1 MPTVLES
8 PTLVS
13 PFEDRLIK
21 IARAIVGQAP
31 MDAALPLI
39 AEKVARPAAIS
50 SSAANLVSE
59 ALIGGSILYLA
70 RVGGWRRDRFLR
82 DGQAQDGRLW
92 ERTAPADLAL
102 RFSEHSVDWLLWL
115 TAQRPDDVASPPAL
129 PPDRLTPADQLLL
142 FLSYAALR
150 DSEFTLHLRLIP
162 AVAANGLIRLGFPD
176 DFVSAT
182 ATPQFGS
189 CVDGVN
195 VATLE
200 AHEFWLADRWID
212 IERHK
217 REIGDWPA
225 LAALG
230 HEQERILIAFG
241 ACAESAGRP
250 DLLRFLLR
258 VAEAVLPDDV
268 SKDQFCGGLQ
278 GAGPVKLAE
287 RIDVLRRAVAVPRYV
302 LRLRD
307 WERRARSIGYLDDGY
322 ASAQAWLSDWERF
335 SGDELAKRAEAV
347 VTDVEP
353 LNLAQ

>member
-1 MPTVLES
+1 MPTLLES

-31 MDAALPLI
+31 VDAALPLI
-39 AEKVARPAAIS
+39 AEKVARPATIS
-50 SSAANLVSE
+50 QSAASLVSE
-59 ALIGGSILYLA
+59 ALIAGSILYLA

-82 DGQAQDGRLW
+82 DGQARDGRLW

-102 RFSEHSVDWLLWL
+102 RFSADSIDWLLWL

-162 AVAANGLIRLGFPD
+162 AIAANSLIRLAFPD
-176 DFVSAT
+176 DFVTASAT
-182 ATPQFGS
+182 PHFDS
-189 CVDGVN
+189 CFEGVG
-195 VATLE
+195 VAILE
-200 AHEFWLADRWID
+200 AHEHWLAERWID

-241 ACAESAGRP
+241 ASAESAERP

-258 VAEAVLPDDV
+258 VAVAVLPADV
-268 SKDQFCGGLQ
+268 SRDHFCGGLQ
-278 GAGPVKLAE
+278 GTGPAKLAE

-307 WERRARSIGYLDDGY
+307 WERRARSIGYLDEGY
-322 ASAQAWLSDWERF
+322 ATSQTWLADWERF
-335 SGDELAKRAEAV
+335 GGDELAKRAERVIAE
-347 VTDVEP
+347 VEP
-353 LNLAQ
+353 LTVGG